1 MQYLWL
7 QFLRGIVCFYPM
19 IELNHDVFVKL
30 LQPLM
35 EDDEVNIDIVE
46 EDDTDPYA
54 LVQKESKVN
63 DCV

>member
-1 MQYLWL
+1 
-7 QFLRGIVCFYPM
+7 M

-54 LVQKESKVN
+54 LVQKESKV
-63 DCV
+63 